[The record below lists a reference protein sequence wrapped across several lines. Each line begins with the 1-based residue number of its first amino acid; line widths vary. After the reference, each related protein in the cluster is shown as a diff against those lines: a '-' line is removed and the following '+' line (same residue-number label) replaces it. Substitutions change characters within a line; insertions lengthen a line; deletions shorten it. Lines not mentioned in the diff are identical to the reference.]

1 MPRRPRHPIHCSP
14 AFLTAALLLFP
25 ASTVTSEV
33 LPEAEAGRLVA
44 EALERNPELRAARE
58 AAGAVLERVRP
69 AGALPDPM
77 FSLSYE
83 NDGASP
89 SLGEM
94 EMTRLAFMV
103 EQQIPFPG
111 KLRLA
116 GEIARKDA
124 ERAATGP
131 DRTVLALSAAV
142 KRAHARLLEAREN
155 LAIVDEQIGTFTGI
169 EEVTRAR
176 YASGLATQQDVLRA
190 QAEKTR
196 LAQQRESDR
205 AAEETS
211 LSELRELLFAPA
223 GTAVPTEAR
232 LVPGR
237 LPALPSAEEALKAAL
252 EATPELREA
261 ALAKERGQLGT
272 DLARRN
278 LRPDFVASAAYMNRG
293 GLPLMWSASIGVTV
307 PLWAGR
313 KQRPL
318 IAEAERLA
326 SSATATEESL
336 RRRVEALTGERLV
349 RLHQITRQAVL
360 DSEGVLVQDRLSV
373 DAALA
378 SYRTGSVPFV
388 TVLEALGTYFSDRR
402 AAVGRLAGL
411 LVARA
416 DLDELSLER
425 SAGGMPAATAAASA
439 GGSPSPTK
447 M

>member
-1 MPRRPRHPIHCSP
+1 MPRRPRRRTP
-14 AFLTAALLLFP
+14 ALLTAVLLLLPVP
-25 ASTVTSEV
+25 AATSEV
-33 LPEAEAGRLVA
+33 LSEAEAGRLVT
-44 EALERNPELRAARE
+44 EALERNPELRAARD
-58 AAGAVLERVRP
+58 AAAAAVERVRP

-94 EMTRLAFMV
+94 EMTRLALMV

-116 GEIARKDA
+116 EEIARKDA

-142 KRAHARLLEAREN
+142 KRAYALLLEAREN

-169 EEVTRAR
+169 EEVARAR

-211 LSELRELLFAPA
+211 LSELRELLFVPA
-223 GTAVPTEAR
+223 GTPVPTEAR

-237 LPALPSAEEALKAAL
+237 LPTLPSAEETLRTALA
-252 EATPELREA
+252 ATPELREA

-278 LRPDFVASAAYMNRG
+278 LKPDFVASAAYMNRG

-307 PLWAGR
+307 PLWGGR

-336 RRRVEALTGERLV
+336 RRRIEALTQERLV
-349 RLHQITRQAVL
+349 RLSQITRQAVL

-411 LVARA
+411 LRARA
-416 DLDELSLER
+416 DLDELSLAR
-425 SAGGMPAATAAASA
+425 SAEGMPAARTAAPA
-439 GGSPSPTK
+439 GGSASLSK

>member
-1 MPRRPRHPIHCSP
+1 MSRRPRRRRGALI
-14 AFLTAALLLFP
+14 AAVLLLLP
-25 ASTVTSEV
+25 VSTAFSEV
-33 LPEAEAGRLVA
+33 LPDAEADRLVK
-44 EALERNPELRAARE
+44 EALERSPDLRAARD
-58 AAGAVLERVRP
+58 AAAAATERVRP

-77 FSLSYE
+77 VSLSYE
-83 NDGASP
+83 NDGVSP

-94 EMTRLAFMV
+94 EMTRLSLMV
-103 EQQIPFPG
+103 EQQLPFPG

-116 GEIARKDA
+116 ERIARKDA

-131 DRTVLALSAAV
+131 DRAVLELTAAV
-142 KRAHARLLEAREN
+142 RRAYAALLEAREN
-155 LAIVDEQIGTFTGI
+155 LVIVDEQIATFTGI

-176 YASGLATQQDVLRA
+176 YSAGLATQQDVLRA

-211 LSELRELLFAPA
+211 LSEIRQLLFRPA
-223 GTAVPTEAR
+223 GTPLSTEAR

-237 LPALPSAEEALKAAL
+237 LPALPSSDEARKRAL
-252 EATPELREA
+252 ETTPELREV

-278 LRPDFVASAAYMNRG
+278 LKPDFVASAAYMNRG
-293 GLPLMWSASIGVTV
+293 GLPLMWSASVGVTV

-318 IAEAERLA
+318 IVEAERLT
-326 SSATATEESL
+326 SSAAATEESL
-336 RRRVEALTGERLV
+336 RRRVEALTEERLI
-349 RLHQITRQAVL
+349 RLSQITREARL

-378 SYRTGSVPFV
+378 SYRTGTVPFV
-388 TVLEALGTYFSDRR
+388 TVLEALGTYFADRR
-402 AAVGRLAGL
+402 AAMGRLAGL
-411 LVARA
+411 LRARA

-425 SAGGMPAATAAASA
+425 SSGGMPPATQAGAPAASSSA
-439 GGSPSPTK
+439 SK